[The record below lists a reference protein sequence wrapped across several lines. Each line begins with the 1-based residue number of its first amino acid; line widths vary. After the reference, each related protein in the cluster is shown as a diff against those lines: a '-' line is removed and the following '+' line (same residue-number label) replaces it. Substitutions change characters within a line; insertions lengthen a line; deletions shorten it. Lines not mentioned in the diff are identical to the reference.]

1 MNQRIT
7 KLLAI
12 AALASAGL
20 LNAKSL
26 NHYLG
31 RGVSNN
37 MAMEVINVSKAYGCS
52 DAEDAGWFGNFT
64 VEGFYNG
71 SFNNKKANGVG
82 SLMSFGGS
90 TTNVM
95 TVGGGTTA
103 RTAFNIDG
111 YQLGLGDRPDGTLSM
126 KLEPKM
132 YSAGA
137 NLMLFV
143 GANRAETGFWFKA
156 SGAVGVQSVDPQL
169 TESGTIGADT
179 IYATGTFGDAA
190 AGAPTTAT
198 TYDTMAQA
206 FAAKTAVSTNYKQ
219 MKYGKLDGKQTSG
232 AKFGDINLTLGYN
245 FVANDSTVVG
255 VGVRGLIPT
264 ANKPTAEY
272 ALEPIFGHAG
282 NFAVGGEL
290 FVKTT
295 LWSSDEDANK
305 SLNFYLNGHA
315 SHYFKAEQTRSF
327 DTTLNQDGS
336 RYLLV
341 AKYNNA
347 AIATGGGGNT
357 SRDSGAQFQNEV
369 ANLINYSTLTANS
382 TVSVEGAAAALL
394 DFNCGNWNMGAG
406 VEFWGSAKEKLTI
419 TGTLP
424 TNLVILGRQVVE
436 VTGGGDR
443 GYCQPNATM
452 NSMVAFNTTAINTED
467 ANVKYA
473 GLAANKIKQADLNA
487 ESAANDARHSAKV
500 FANVGYKWMDSSY
513 CPFLGLTGS
522 ADFATSKRNAASHWG
537 VAVQGGLCF

>member
-71 SFNNKKANGVG
+71 SFNNKKATGVG

-90 TTNVM
+90 TTNEM
-95 TVGGGTTA
+95 SVGGGTSA
-103 RTAFNIDG
+103 RSTFNIDG
-111 YQLGLGDRPDGTLSM
+111 YQLGLGDAADGTLKM

-156 SGAVGVQSVDPQL
+156 SGAVGVQSVNPQL
-169 TESGTIGADT
+169 TESGTIGAQTGYVDNAFGSGT
-179 IYATGTFGDAA
+179 AAVAATAVYKNMTE
-190 AGAPTTAT
+190 
-198 TYDTMAQA
+198 A
-206 FAAKTAVSTNYKQ
+206 FAAKTAISTNYKQ
-219 MKYGKLDGKQTSG
+219 MKYGKIDGKQTSG

-327 DTTLNQDGS
+327 DTTANQDGS
-336 RYLLV
+336 RYMLV
-341 AKYNNA
+341 GRYNSDA
-347 AIATGGGGNT
+347 GVNT
-357 SRDSGAQFQNEV
+357 SALSIAQFQNEV